1 MAKDCNMGEFC
12 SGSVQLRPPG
22 CCLIHVSPHLLAR
35 VGREAVEV
43 RMRDAA
49 GRSRAN
55 TETGQGHTGRRKRRG
70 NTREDRRNA
79 PSAVTLI
86 TTPLGLWLFLI
97 QLFCIFISCYNMLHV
112 G

>member
-1 MAKDCNMGEFC
+1 MAKDCNVGESC
-12 SGSVQLRPPG
+12 SGSVPLRPAG
-22 CCLIHVSPHLLAR
+22 CRRTHGSSPLLSR

-55 TETGQGHTGRRKRRG
+55 TEKGGGQKEEKRS
-70 NTREDRRNA
+70 TREDRRKA

-86 TTPLGLWLFLI
+86 TTPLG
-97 QLFCIFISCYNMLHV
+97 
-112 G
+112 